1 MVGDDTP
8 ALEAVLD
15 VLEERR
21 DLMREIKEIEAAE
34 GEATGRLAQIHDRLV
49 EIDADAKPSQAAEI
63 LHGLGLV
70 HILLICLSNFNYSNI
85 PSKLSNLVTLGNK
98 KILAKIDITGQFSKE
113 ML

>member
-1 MVGDDTP
+1 MVFELLDSSSPQVYLEWKQEVVGDDTP

-70 HILLICLSNFNYSNI
+70 HILPICLSQEE
-85 PSKLSNLVTLGNK
+85 NLFDDVG
-98 KILAKIDITGQFSKE
+98 
-113 ML
+113 

>member
-1 MVGDDTP
+1 MGDDTP

-21 DLMREIKEIEAAE
+21 ELMREIKEIEASE

-63 LHGLGLV
+63 LHGLGPV
-70 HILLICLSNFNYSNI
+70 HIFLPIFLSNFNYSNI
-85 PSKLSNLVTLGNK
+85 PSKLSNSN
-98 KILAKIDITGQFSKE
+98 SR
-113 ML
+113 